1 MLPTNAAQFAK
12 RAVTAQARRERRKHD
27 AFVRHELCFPVA
39 DGDYFAHRSA
49 GKRRVLRSTRMTASR
64 DLAARFEAY
73 ADWRR
78 RLSAGISSL
87 HAWLQQQDLAD
98 AQADVKVQQVL
109 ERLQQD
115 KLVVA
120 FVAEFSRGKSEL
132 INAIFFADFG
142 QRLLPS
148 SAGRT
153 TMCPTELLHDPSREP
168 SIRLLPIETRLN
180 EATVS
185 EFKNYA
191 DEWVTFALDLG
202 SADRMAETLA
212 RVSQVKR
219 VPVALARKYGLFTD
233 DDDDILAALER
244 GDEGSVDIPCWRHA
258 EINFPHPLLQQ
269 GLVVLDTP
277 GLNAIGTEPELTLN
291 LLPNAHAVL
300 FLLAADA
307 GVTKTDLDVWNGH
320 LAGEEDAT
328 RAARIVVLN
337 KIDGLWDEL
346 RDEAE
351 INEEIDRQVRSSAQI
366 LGISAAQVFAVSAQ
380 KALLAKVN
388 GDDDL
393 LMRSRLPALEHS
405 LSRKLIPAKRDLVGA
420 ATQAEVRALTTA
432 IRAILDA
439 RAVAI
444 GEQLAELIALRG
456 KNQDVV
462 EHMMTRVKEEKEVFE
477 RGLARYTAL
486 RTVFTQHT
494 NDLFEIIGL
503 PALRNNASQTRQ
515 RIEDSPFTRGVR
527 EAMGDFFA
535 RLRADFDQAGRQGAE
550 IHDLMRAM
558 YMRFAHEHDIDIYV
572 PPQLSVLKY
581 LKEIER
587 MERAYN
593 THFNT
598 LWNMVSKA
606 KYPLMKQFFETIA
619 SRARHIY
626 KVANR
631 DVDGWLRAVM
641 SPLETQV
648 REHHIQLRRRLDS
661 VRRIH
666 RASDE
671 LESRILELEQ
681 AREALES
688 QRQGLRDQSAA
699 VDMIIE
705 APDALPLAANA

>member
-1 MLPTNAAQFAK
+1 MNP
-12 RAVTAQARRERRKHD
+12 
-27 AFVRHELCFPVA
+27 
-39 DGDYFAHRSA
+39 
-49 GKRRVLRSTRMTASR
+49 SR
-64 DLAARFEAY
+64 DLAVRFEAY

-78 RLSAGISSL
+78 RLSAGVSSL
-87 HAWLQQQDLAD
+87 FDWLSQQDLAD
-98 AQADVKVQQVL
+98 AQVEAKVQHIL

-153 TMCPTELLHDPSREP
+153 TMCPTELLHDPSRPP

-180 EATVS
+180 DATVT
-185 EFKNYA
+185 EFKDYA
-191 DEWVTFALDLG
+191 DEWVTFPLDLG
-202 SADRMAETLA
+202 AADRMAEALA

-219 VPVALARKYGLFTD
+219 VPIALARKYGLFTERD
-233 DDDDILAALER
+233 EDILSALER
-244 GDEGSVDIPCWRHA
+244 GDEGNVDIPCWRHA
-258 EINFPHPLLQQ
+258 IINFPHPLLQQ
-269 GLVVLDTP
+269 GLVILDTP
-277 GLNAIGTEPELTLN
+277 GLNAIGAEPELTLN
-291 LLPNAHAVL
+291 LLPNAHAIL

-307 GVTKTDLDVWNGH
+307 GVTKTDLDVWRDH
-320 LAGEEDAT
+320 LAGDDDAT
-328 RAARIVVLN
+328 RSARMVVLN
-337 KIDGLWDEL
+337 KIDGLWDDL
-346 RDEAE
+346 KDEVE
-351 INEEIDRQVRSSAQI
+351 INAEIDRQVEA
-366 LGISAAQVFAVSAQ
+366 SAAMLGVSPAHVFAVSAQ

-388 GDDDL
+388 GDDAL
-393 LMRSRLPALEHS
+393 LARSRLPVLEQS

-420 ATQAEVRALTTA
+420 QTQAEIRTLTA
-432 IRAILDA
+432 SIRAILDS
-439 RAVAI
+439 RTSGI

-462 EHMMTRVKEEKEVFE
+462 E

-494 NDLFEIIGL
+494 NDLFDVIGL
-503 PALRNNASQTRQ
+503 SALRQHAARTRE
-515 RIEDSPFTRGVR
+515 RIEDSPFTKGVR
-527 EAMGDFFA
+527 GAMGEFFA
-535 RLRADFDQAGRQGAE
+535 RLRGDFDQAGRQAAE

-558 YMRFAHEHDIDIYV
+558 YLRFAHEHQLEAYV
-572 PPQLSVLKY
+572 PPQFSVLKY

-606 KYPLMKQFFETIA
+606 KYPLMKQFFETVA
-619 SRARHIY
+619 SRARHVY

-631 DVDGWLRAVM
+631 DVEGWLKAVM

-661 VRRIH
+661 IRRIH

-671 LESRILELEQ
+671 LENRILELEQ
-681 AREALES
+681 AREALDA
-688 QRQGLRDQSAA
+688 QLQGLRGQVSAM
-699 VDMIIE
+699 DLLIE
-705 APDALPLAANA
+705 APDALPLAANG